1 MARSMNGTKV
11 VGFVFAVYVVLV
23 SLSYFSPR
31 LTLNA
36 TGPKKFYPLPME
48 RPLSDEELETSPET
62 SSDELETSA
71 IGIKMPA
78 EELILPPN
86 SLKTNFTES
95 KSPHQLSGDGNRLRV
110 ALEEAQE
117 QYDIIAWDA
126 PFGSKWIP
134 NNIITSK
141 CCNCQFS
148 YDRSKINDPSTK
160 AVIFHFNEARISRMP
175 KQRRTDQYYIWFNWE
190 SPVALGTLRG
200 LTLKEFDDVFNITMT
215 YRRDSDVYFPYQ
227 TIEDISQRIHDQD
240 SGNLQHDLDELIK
253 SKRKVALWIVGNC
266 GSTPGARAR
275 MKYSEQLVKAGLD
288 LDRRGRCFPNAP
300 KVLSKNKR
308 ATPSWDNFLRPYKF
322 YMAFENA
329 FSCNDY
335 ITEKFFINSLT
346 HGLVPVVLGAKKSD
360 YEAVSPNHS
369 FIYADDFENAE
380 KLVEYL
386 RYLDGNDTA
395 YREYLAWRTH
405 DPEEMPY
412 HGRAV
417 GLCQLCRILHGI
429 NVDNKYDENF
439 KEKYSDIPLY
449 GHPKKPRIVHSL
461 RNWFYGNEDK
471 KCISNY

>member
-1 MARSMNGTKV
+1 MSCLMKGMIIVT
-11 VGFVFAVYVVLV
+11 FALVVYVMFV
-23 SLSYFSPR
+23 SLFYLSQH

-36 TGPKKFYPLPME
+36 IGQKNFYPLPAK
-48 RPLSDEELETSPET
+48 SPPVKKQSSIFWEGTTLKHIPATHQIFVENAT
-62 SSDELETSA
+62 SSNF
-71 IGIKMPA
+71 IKSKISDHTNDDKVA
-78 EELILPPN
+78 EE
-86 SLKTNFTES
+86 SRLKA
-95 KSPHQLSGDGNRLRV
+95 
-110 ALEEAQE
+110 ALEKATER
-117 QYDIIAWDA
+117 YDIIVWDA

-141 CCNCQFS
+141 CGNCQFS
-148 YDRSKINDPSTK
+148 YDRSKINDLSTK

-175 KQRRTDQYYIWFNWE
+175 KQRRTDQYYIWFTWE
-190 SPVALGTLRG
+190 SPVTLGTLRG
-200 LTLKEFDDVFNITMT
+200 LTLKEFDDVFNLTMT
-215 YRRDSDVYFPYQ
+215 YRRDSDLYFPYETTRSISQ
-227 TIEDISQRIHDQD
+227 TIHNQD
-240 SGNLQHDLDELIK
+240 WGNPHKHLDELIK
-253 SKRKVALWIVGNC
+253 GKRKVALWVVGNC

-288 LDRRGRCFPNAP
+288 LDRRGGCFPNAP
-300 KVLSKNKR
+300 KILPKYKR
-308 ATPSWDNFLRPYKF
+308 ITDTWIDFLRPYKF

-335 ITEKFFINSLT
+335 ITEKFFQNSLT
-346 HGLVPVVLGAKKSD
+346 RGLVPVVLGAKKSD

-405 DPEEMPY
+405 DTEEMPY

-439 KEKYSDIPLY
+439 EEKYSEIPLY

>member
-1 MARSMNGTKV
+1 MNAKSPPVKKQSSIFWEDTTLKNIPATHQIFVENATSSNIIKSKSSDQTNDDKV
-11 VGFVFAVYVVLV
+11 AEE
-23 SLSYFSPR
+23 SR
-31 LTLNA
+31 LNA
-36 TGPKKFYPLPME
+36 
-48 RPLSDEELETSPET
+48 
-62 SSDELETSA
+62 
-71 IGIKMPA
+71 
-78 EELILPPN
+78 
-86 SLKTNFTES
+86 
-95 KSPHQLSGDGNRLRV
+95 
-110 ALEEAQE
+110 ALEKATER
-117 QYDIIAWDA
+117 YDIIAWDA
-126 PFGSKWIP
+126 PFGSKWIK

-141 CCNCQFS
+141 CGNYQFS
-148 YDRSKINDPSTK
+148 FDRSKINDPSTK
-160 AVIFHFNEARISRMP
+160 AIIFHFNEVRISRMP
-175 KQRRTDQYYIWFNWE
+175 KQRRTDQYYIWFTLE
-190 SPVALGTLRG
+190 SPVALGTLRH
-200 LTLKEFDDVFNITMT
+200 LTLKEFDDVFNLTMT
-215 YRRDSDVYFPYQ
+215 YRKVVRYFLDTGACCVKDAAANAMFAAIMPRRGSDVYFPSE
-227 TIEDISQRIHDQD
+227 TIRSISQTIHDQD
-240 SGNLQHDLDELIK
+240 SGNPQKDLDKLIK
-253 SKRKVALWIVGNC
+253 SKRKVALWVVGNC

-288 LDRRGRCFPNAP
+288 LDRRGGCFPNSP
-300 KVLSKNKR
+300 TPPPKNKR

-335 ITEKFFINSLT
+335 ITEKFFRNSLT

-395 YREYLAWRTH
+395 YREYLVWRTH

-439 KEKYSDIPLY
+439 EEKYSEIPLY

>member
-1 MARSMNGTKV
+1 MTPHKHSTRTKRDLSTREEILFVYSTNKNIDLLEVALARQDRSRRSSRRHQAKHRRGKKHKSTKRRNRYRLRNKTERQQTAFDEMLTNEV
-11 VGFVFAVYVVLV
+11 EDRWGQENNIPV
-23 SLSYFSPR
+23 S
-31 LTLNA
+31 N
-36 TGPKKFYPLPME
+36 
-48 RPLSDEELETSPET
+48 ELEF
-62 SSDELETSA
+62 
-71 IGIKMPA
+71 GR
-78 EELILPPN
+78 
-86 SLKTNFTES
+86 LKTTSRSGGRDDTAIWRKEQE
-95 KSPHQLSGDGNRLRV
+95 KSVG
-110 ALEEAQE
+110 
-117 QYDIIAWDA
+117 
-126 PFGSKWIP
+126 
-134 NNIITSK
+134 
-141 CCNCQFS
+141 
-148 YDRSKINDPSTK
+148 
-160 AVIFHFNEARISRMP
+160 
-175 KQRRTDQYYIWFNWE
+175 
-190 SPVALGTLRG
+190 
-200 LTLKEFDDVFNITMT
+200 
-215 YRRDSDVYFPYQ
+215 RDSDVYFPYQ
-227 TIEDISQRIHDQD
+227 TTENISQRIHSQG
-240 SGNLQHDLDELIK
+240 SRNLQNDLDELIK

-288 LDRRGRCFPNAP
+288 LDRRGGCFPNSP
-300 KVLSKNKR
+300 TPPPKNKR

-335 ITEKFFINSLT
+335 ITEKFFRNSLS

-439 KEKYSDIPLY
+439 EEKYSEIPLY

>member
-1 MARSMNGTKV
+1 MAWSHAMRIMT
-11 VGFVFAVYVVLV
+11 FAFAVYVMFV
-23 SLSYFSPR
+23 SLFCFSQN
-31 LTLNA
+31 LTPNIIA
-36 TGPKKFYPLPME
+36 PKKFYPQLKLFPFLIKQSKISQQASGLNGIQTTHQIFIE
-48 RPLSDEELETSPET
+48 NAT
-62 SSDELETSA
+62 SSNF
-71 IGIKMPA
+71 IKSKISDQTNDDKVV
-78 EELILPPN
+78 EE
-86 SLKTNFTES
+86 SRLKA
-95 KSPHQLSGDGNRLRV
+95 
-110 ALEEAQE
+110 ALEKATKR
-117 QYDIIAWDA
+117 YDIIAWDA
-126 PFGSKWIP
+126 PFGSKRIP

-141 CCNCQFS
+141 CGNCQFS

-175 KQRRTDQYYIWFNWE
+175 KQRRTDQYYIWFSWE
-190 SPVALGTLRG
+190 SPVAVGKFRG
-200 LTLKEFDDVFNITMT
+200 FTLKEFDDVFNLTMT

-227 TIEDISQRIHDQD
+227 TIEKISQRIHSQ
-240 SGNLQHDLDELIK
+240 SSENLQHDLDELIK
-253 SKRKVALWIVGNC
+253 SKRKVALWIVQNC

-288 LDRRGRCFPNAP
+288 LDRRGGCFPNAP
-300 KVLSKNKR
+300 KVLPKNKR
-308 ATPSWDNFLRPYKF
+308 TTPSWDNFLRPYKF

-335 ITEKFFINSLT
+335 ITEKFFQNSLT

-360 YEAVSPNHS
+360 YEAVSLNHS

-429 NVDNKYDENF
+429 NIDNKYDENF
-439 KEKYSDIPLY
+439 KEKYPEIPLY

-461 RNWFYGNEDK
+461 RNWFYGNEEK